1 MARPWMPLYIADYR
15 ADTSHLNA
23 AEHGAYLL
31 LIMHY
36 WTTGGLPDDDRQLA
50 RIACMTTAEWRRARP
65 TVAAFF
71 DAAWRH
77 KRIDRELARV
87 DETSSKYAER
97 AKKAASKRWSKHD
110 DKHASSMLG
119 APEPQPHPEKNGG
132 GGDARAREPDHR
144 SDQDRRSA
152 ASASLITPEAHAIA
166 DELAV
171 IAGVGTRQDTPPGW
185 CGAAHRVQTWLSR
198 GWTRDVVLIGARAS
212 MANKRDGPPSRVEY
226 FEPAIAR
233 EIATQSRPLP
243 DIVTLPAKTIHATPA
258 VRAYSVRDQAE
269 QETRDAL
276 AKLRE
281 FATGSGPRGA
291 ADPRCLPHDPGE

>member
-50 RIACMTTAEWRRARP
+50 RIACMTTAEWRRARS

-71 DAAWRH
+71 EAGWRH

-97 AKKAASKRWSKHD
+97 ARKAASKRWSKPDVQQDVQQDVKHAD
-110 DKHASSMLG
+110 EHASSMLG
-119 APEPQPHPEKNGG
+119 APEPQPHPDKHGD
-132 GGDARAREPDHR
+132 GGDARPRDPDPLGR
-144 SDQDRRSA
+144 PAPIPAPAQP
-152 ASASLITPEAHAIA
+152 ASLITPEAHALA
-166 DELAV
+166 AELAA
-171 IAGVGTRQDTPPGW
+171 IAGVGAGQDTPPGW

-212 MANKRDGPPSRVEY
+212 MARKRDGPPGGVGY

-233 EIATQSRPLP
+233 EIAAQAKPIP
-243 DIVTLPAKTIHATPA
+243 EVVALPAKTIHGDPHGSSRQGRGDGFA
-258 VRAYSVRDQAE
+258 
-269 QETRDAL
+269 AL
-276 AKLRE
+276 AAHYAAR
-281 FATGSGPRGA
+281 ATGGG
-291 ADPRCLPHDPGE
+291 